1 MFRKKEEGPRADID
15 RYVPKL
21 QEYLRI
27 HYVKPE
33 PQRRYSLR
41 EDRDV
46 RYSLPSEPD
55 QTSALRKP
63 VGTASP
69 EGVRFS
75 KAVPSKQAEHS
86 AGGSENR
93 YSLPVSDNE
102 DIRAMLNRAPR
113 DMSVLESPAVR
124 NYYHSWE
131 KQNSVRKSF
140 SSEVMRMVKEKYPK
154 ASRFY
159 GSAGLD
165 RRIFNK
171 IKTDYG
177 YQPSRNTAMRCCI
190 GLHLNGKEAEELL
203 QLAGYAFS
211 PSDPSDLVLRFCLD
225 NGIWDIPSI
234 NYLLDSFD
242 IKDLEGV
249 APGRML

>member
-1 MFRKKEEGPRADID
+1 MFRKKIETLRADIE
-15 RYVPKL
+15 RYAPKL
-21 QEYLRI
+21 LEYLQI
-27 HYVKPE
+27 NYIKPK
-33 PQRRYSLR
+33 PQKQYSLLK
-41 EDRDV
+41 DPDV
-46 RYSLPSEPD
+46 RYSLPSEPVN
-55 QTSALRKP
+55 SADRD
-63 VGTASP
+63 V
-69 EGVRFS
+69 
-75 KAVPSKQAEHS
+75 
-86 AGGSENR
+86 R
-93 YSLPVSDNE
+93 YSLPVSDDE
-102 DIRAMLNRAPR
+102 DIQTVLSRATR
-113 DMSVLESPAVR
+113 DMSVLESPAVK

-131 KQNSVRKSF
+131 QKNSVRKSF

-190 GLHLNGKEAEELL
+190 GLHLNGKEAEDLL
-203 QLAGYAFS
+203 KLAGYAFS
-211 PSDPSDLVLRFCLD
+211 PSDPSDLALRFCLD

-249 APGRML
+249 APGGML

>member
-1 MFRKKEEGPRADID
+1 MFRKKEEGPRADVD

-21 QEYLRI
+21 KEYLRI

-33 PQRRYSLR
+33 PQRRYSL
-41 EDRDV
+41 
-46 RYSLPSEPD
+46 PSEPV
-55 QTSALRKP
+55 QTSALREP
-63 VGTASP
+63 VKTASP
-69 EGVRFS
+69 DGIRFS
-75 KAVPSKQAEHS
+75 KAVPYRPAEQS
-86 AGGSENR
+86 TGGSENR
-93 YSLPVSDNE
+93 YSLPVSEDE

-211 PSDPSDLVLRFCLD
+211 PSDPSDLALRFCLD

-249 APGRML
+249 APGGML

>member
-1 MFRKKEEGPRADID
+1 MFRKKEEVPRADID
-15 RYVPKL
+15 SYVPKL
-21 QEYLRI
+21 LEYLQI
-27 HYVKPE
+27 NYVKPK
-33 PQRRYSLR
+33 PQKRYSLR
-41 EDRDV
+41 EKSDV
-46 RYSLPSEPD
+46 RYSLPSEP
-55 QTSALRKP
+55 
-63 VGTASP
+63 
-69 EGVRFS
+69 VRP
-75 KAVPSKQAEHS
+75 ADPDI
-86 AGGSENR
+86 R
-93 YSLPVSDNE
+93 YSLPPSDDE
-102 DIRAMLNRAPR
+102 DIRAVLNRASR
-113 DMSVLESPAVR
+113 DMSVLESHALK
-124 NYYHSWE
+124 NYYHNWE

-159 GSAGLD
+159 GPAGLD

-203 QLAGYAFS
+203 KLAGYAFS
-211 PSDPSDLVLRFCLD
+211 PSDPSDLALRFCLD

-249 APGRML
+249 APGGML